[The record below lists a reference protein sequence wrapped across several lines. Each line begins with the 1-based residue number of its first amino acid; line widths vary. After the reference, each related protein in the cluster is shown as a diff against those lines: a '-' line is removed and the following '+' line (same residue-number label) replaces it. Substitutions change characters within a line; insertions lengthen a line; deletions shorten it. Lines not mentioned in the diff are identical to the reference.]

1 MTLFVLAL
9 STALIF
15 LVLDAVMLT
24 MVLQPLFRS
33 HIGALMLDSPR
44 LVPAAM
50 FYAGYVA
57 GLMYLVSLPAL
68 RAGDPVQALVNG
80 AILGA
85 LAYGT
90 YELTSYT
97 ILKDWHLS
105 MVLVDTTWGA
115 VLTGLAAM
123 GGVLITQALVKP

>member
-15 LVLDAVMLT
+15 LVLDALMLT
-24 MVLQPLFRS
+24 TVMQPLFRS